1 MDDSNVNSRR
11 NKLII
16 VFQSKTQYE
25 KQIISKSDNMS
36 EKGEVVIVEAS
47 NPTSIGERV
56 EVLNGVVVY
65 ERINMYMIL

>member
-1 MDDSNVNSRR
+1 
-11 NKLII
+11 
-16 VFQSKTQYE
+16 
-25 KQIISKSDNMS
+25 MS

>member
-1 MDDSNVNSRR
+1 
-11 NKLII
+11 
-16 VFQSKTQYE
+16 
-25 KQIISKSDNMS
+25 MS

-65 ERINMYMIL
+65 ERTNMYITI

>member
-1 MDDSNVNSRR
+1 MHDNNVNSRR

-25 KQIISKSDNMS
+25 KQIISKSENMS

-47 NPTSIGERV
+47 NPPSIGERV

-65 ERINMYMIL
+65 ERTNMYITI

>member
-47 NPTSIGERV
+47 NPTSIGERF

-65 ERINMYMIL
+65 ERTNMYITI